1 MRHDHTTDHQDLRLL
16 FEQVILADALQPIIQ
31 PSNHRLKVSIEGG
44 RHSLVLAVCNLR
56 AQSFDGPKKKR
67 DAFEILLK
75 TRTRAQTR
83 VDSRMNEL
91 GATGHVMAWSATQRS
106 RSRAPESWSLQ
117 AVARRARRMM
127 VRRQVWVAV
136 AQRAVVHLRLA
147 ERRSDLCR

>member
-91 GATGHVMAWSATQRS
+91 GATRDTRWRGLQRS
-106 RSRAPESWSLQ
+106 G
-117 AVARRARRMM
+117 RAR
-127 VRRQVWVAV
+127 
-136 AQRAVVHLRLA
+136 VHLSHGHF
-147 ERRSDLCR
+147 RRWHGGPGG